1 MSTDP
6 TGITPER
13 DAETGGDGDAVEWAA
28 GLVTAASVTG
38 GGDDSEL
45 QSELDRVFPKLD
57 DRALELRQLLAA
69 LAGLGAQAVD
79 RAARPSPGA
88 EVSEEVDRRVVLDEC
103 VATLRALGLQR
114 EQTST
119 LAEDHPEPTVE
130 RRSGLERR
138 TGERRRHEAGSPP
151 ARVAVWLHGERRE
164 GPDPRTGGD
173 RRAATGD
180 GD

>member
-6 TGITPER
+6 AGITPQR

-28 GLVTAASVTG
+28 GLVTAASETG
-38 GGDDSEL
+38 GRDRSEL
-45 QSELDRVFPKLD
+45 QFELDRVFTKLD

-79 RAARPSPGA
+79 RAVRPSAGA
-88 EVSEEVDRRVVLDEC
+88 EAGEEVDRRVVLGEC
-103 VATLRALGLQR
+103 VTTLRALGLQE

-119 LAEDHPEPTVE
+119 LAEDDPESTVE

-138 TGERRRHEAGSPP
+138 AGERRRHEAGSPP

-164 GPDPRTGGD
+164 GLDPRTGGD
-173 RRAATGD
+173 RRSATGD